1 MTIQQIVQ
9 QRNITRLFHFTH
21 CENLS
26 SIIEHGLIC
35 REVMDENEIAYEYND
50 EVRIEG
56 HLDAICLS
64 VSYPNAKMLFKY
76 RQLKEGDW
84 ILLAIDPAVLW
95 DKDCAFYPTNAASN
109 NVRFNEVS
117 LMKGGESFSSMFA
130 ENVFSELRTSTLS
143 SEYTTDVQAEV
154 LVFNEIE
161 PSYILNVYHPNKDS
175 ADHFHTL
182 HPTMK
187 HRYYANLN
195 GKTLYSQRHYFL
207 G

>member
-1 MTIQQIVQ
+1 MAIQKIVQ

-21 CENLS
+21 SDNLS
-26 SIIEHGLIC
+26 SIIEHGLIA
-35 REVMDENEIAYEYND
+35 RKFLDEKEIVYGYND
-50 EVRIEG
+50 EMRIEG

-76 RQLKEGDW
+76 RQLKEGNW

-95 DKDCAFYPTNAASN
+95 EKDCAFYPTNAASN
-109 NVRFNEVS
+109 NVRFNELP
-117 LMKGGESFSSMFA
+117 LMKSADAFKSMFA
-130 ENVFSELRTSTLS
+130 ENVFSESRSNTLPK
-143 SEYTTDVQAEV
+143 EYTTDVQAEV
-154 LVFNEIE
+154 LAFSNIE
-161 PSYILNVYHPNKDS
+161 PSYILSIYHPNKDS
-175 ADHFHTL
+175 EAHFYKL
-182 HPTMK
+182 HPTMA

>member
-21 CENLS
+21 RDNLS
-26 SIIEHGLIC
+26 SIIEYGLIG
-35 REVMDENEIAYEYND
+35 RGVMDEHEIVYDHND
-50 EVRIEG
+50 ELRIDG

-64 VSYPNAKMLFKY
+64 VSYPNAKMLFRY

-95 DKDCAFYPTNAASN
+95 EKDCAFYPTNAASN
-109 NVRFNEVS
+109 NVRFNDLS
-117 LMKGGESFSSMFA
+117 SMKGVEAFNSMFDG
-130 ENVFSELRTSTLS
+130 NVFSESRSNTLS

-161 PSYILNVYHPNKDS
+161 PSYILNVYHPNKAS
-175 ADHFHTL
+175 AAYFKEL
-182 HPTMK
+182 HPTIK

-195 GKTLYSQRHYFL
+195 GRTLYSQRHYFL